1 MPQIQLTVRGM
12 SCASCVRHVEKALQG
27 VSGVQEARVNL
38 ATSKASVECEAGK
51 VQRADL
57 VRAVQNAGY
66 DVEEDSEEAD
76 LSPPE
81 GQWSTAPPRAI
92 QDEEAAAWKRRFLFG
107 IFPSILIMVLS
118 FTFIPGKGWILFA
131 LATPVQFF
139 VGLKFY
145 QGAWRGLKRLRA
157 NMDTLIAMGSSVA
170 WLYSTLGL
178 LWGMEHYYF
187 DASAMILSLIA
198 LGKWLEAR
206 AKGKAG
212 AAIRALLNLQPAVAR
227 VERDGRIEEVP
238 ASQVKKGDRVLVR
251 PGERIPVDGEIVEGT
266 SSVDE
271 SMITGEPL
279 PVDKGPGDSVVGGTL
294 NQQGAFKFAATR
306 VGKETV
312 LQQIVRIVEQA
323 QSSKAEVQ
331 RLADRVSAV
340 FVPAIILIALMTFLA
355 WWWAG
360 PEQFTRGLINM
371 VAVLGVAGP
380 CALGLAT
387 PTAIMVGTGLGAERG
402 ILIKDAQ
409 ALEIAGRI
417 DTIVLDKTGTLTYGR
432 PVVTDVI
439 PAGGGL
445 TRENFLWLAASV
457 ESASEHPI
465 ARAVRDYAKAQGL
478 EPESISDFKAESGRG
493 LRASWNGR
501 TILAGHLAFL
511 ESENASVE
519 SIREDYRRLT
529 SEGKTVMAVASDGR
543 AIGLIAVS
551 DEIKPASRAA
561 VNDLRAMG
569 LEVALVTGDNARA
582 AHALAREMGIEKV
595 FAEVLPEDKAAQ
607 VATMQAEG
615 KTVAMVGDGINDAP
629 ALARANVGIAMGTGT
644 DIAIETSDI
653 ALVRGDLEGLAQ
665 AIRLSRA
672 TLAKIKQNLFWA
684 FFYNV
689 LLVPLAALGAIPPM
703 AAAAAMAFSSV
714 SVVSNSLLLKRS
726 FPKQS
731 PANGHPLGR

>member
-1 MPQIQLTVRGM
+1 MSQIQLTVRGM

-27 VSGVQEARVNL
+27 VPGVQEARVNL
-38 ATSKASVECEAGK
+38 ATSKAAVECETGK

-66 DVEEDSEEAD
+66 DVEEDAEEAD
-76 LSPPE
+76 LSASDEERSP
-81 GQWSTAPPRAI
+81 APPRAI
-92 QDEEAAAWKRRFLFG
+92 QEEEAAAWKRRFLSG
-107 IFPSILIMVLS
+107 IIPSILIMVLT
-118 FTFIPGKGWILFA
+118 FTSIPGKGWILFA
-131 LATPVQFF
+131 LATPVQFY
-139 VGLKFY
+139 VGWKFY

-157 NMDTLIAMGSSVA
+157 TMDTLIAMGSSVA
-170 WLYSTLGL
+170 WLYSTLSLFLGA
-178 LWGMEHYYF
+178 EHYYF

-212 AAIRALLNLQPAVAR
+212 AAIRSLLNLQPALAR
-227 VERDGRIEEVP
+227 VECNGKIEEIP
-238 ASQVKKGDRVLVR
+238 ASQVQKGDRVLVR
-251 PGERIPVDGEIVEGT
+251 PGERIPVDGEIVEGA

-279 PVDKGPGDSVVGGTL
+279 PVDKAPGDSVVGGTL
-294 NQQGAFKFAATR
+294 NQQGAFKFTALR
-306 VGKETV
+306 IGKETV

-340 FVPAIILIALMTFLA
+340 FVPAIIFIALATLVA

-371 VAVLGVAGP
+371 VAVLVVACP

-439 PAGGGL
+439 PSGEGL
-445 TRENFLWLAASV
+445 TRDNFLWLAASV

-465 ARAVRDYAKAQGL
+465 ARAVTNYAKARGL
-478 EPESISDFKAESGRG
+478 EPESISDFEAESGRG
-493 LRASWNGR
+493 LRATWNGR

-511 ESENASVE
+511 ESEQATVD

-561 VNDLRAMG
+561 VDELRAMG
-569 LEVALVTGDNARA
+569 LEVALLTGDNARA
-582 AHALAREMGIEKV
+582 ANTLAREMGIETV
-595 FAEVLPEDKAAQ
+595 FAEVLPEEKAAQ
-607 VATMQAEG
+607 VANMQAGG
-615 KTVAMVGDGINDAP
+615 KKVAMVGDGINDAP
-629 ALARANVGIAMGTGT
+629 ALARADVGIAMGAGT

-653 ALVRGDLEGLAQ
+653 TLVRSDLEGLGQ

-689 LLVPLAALGAIPPM
+689 LLVPLAALGSIPPM

-731 PANGHPLGR
+731 PANGHPPGR